1 VQIGCKGISKTF
13 NTRSGSIRAL
23 EDINLIARD
32 KEFLCVLGP
41 SGCGKTSL
49 LRIIA
54 GLLEPTKG
62 EVIYEGE
69 RSAGKPLT
77 SMVFQA
83 HGVFPWMTVLDNVA
97 FGLEMQGIP
106 KAERYERAMEFIEK
120 MDLVRFVKCY
130 PHELSGGMRQ
140 RVGLARAFVS
150 DPDVLLMDE
159 PFASVD
165 AQTRSILQQEL
176 LKIWQEHQKTV
187 IYVTHSIEEAVLLA
201 DRVIVLTCRP
211 GRVKK
216 EVIVGLERPRALRIG
231 AIGAEFTEIV
241 AQIWHVIREEAIRSM
256 EVTR

>member
-1 VQIGCKGISKTF
+1 MQIRCRGISKTF
-13 NTRSGSIRAL
+13 NTRNGAIQAL
-23 EDINLIARD
+23 EDISLIA
-32 KEFLCVLGP
+32 KEEEFLCVLGP
-41 SGCGKTSL
+41 SGCGKTTL

-106 KAERYERAMEFIEK
+106 KPERYERAMEFIET
-120 MDLVRFVKCY
+120 MDLVRFVECY
-130 PHELSGGMRQ
+130 PHELSMGMKQ

-176 LKIWQEHQKTV
+176 LRIWQEHQKTV
-187 IYVTHSIEEAVLLA
+187 IYVTHAIEEAVFLG
-201 DRVIVLTCRP
+201 DRVIVLTSRP

-216 EVIVGLERPRALRIG
+216 EVVIDLERPRALSIE
-231 AIGAEFTEIV
+231 AIGAEFTKIV
-241 AQIWHVIREEAIRSM
+241 AEIWHLIREEAIKSM
-256 EVTR
+256 EVIR